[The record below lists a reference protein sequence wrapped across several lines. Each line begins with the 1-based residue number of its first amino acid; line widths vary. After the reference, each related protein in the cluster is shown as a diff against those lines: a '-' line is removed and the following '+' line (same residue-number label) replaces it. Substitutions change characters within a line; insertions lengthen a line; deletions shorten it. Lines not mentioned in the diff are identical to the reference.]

1 MAFMCWP
8 LCRTLHL
15 TSTSICRGCGTK
27 GFRCSRYDN
36 CVHTSIYLFRIRI
49 THPNI
54 LTWVRYPKE
63 IFTKSFENAYTNK
76 HIFIIINQHYLE
88 QTKVNIDQ
96 AQWEEWLLT
105 LMDDTLGEIDLDQ
118 WNTALIGAMTQ
129 QLTGLYSGRVCL

>member
-1 MAFMCWP
+1 MDNAPNYTYLGAF
-8 LCRTLHL
+8 
-15 TSTSICRGCGTK
+15 K
-27 GFRCSRYDN
+27 N
-36 CVHTSIYLFRIRI
+36 V
-49 THPNI
+49 N
-54 LTWVRYPKE
+54 
-63 IFTKSFENAYTNK
+63 TNK
-76 HIFIIINQHYLE
+76 HIFIIIYQHYLE